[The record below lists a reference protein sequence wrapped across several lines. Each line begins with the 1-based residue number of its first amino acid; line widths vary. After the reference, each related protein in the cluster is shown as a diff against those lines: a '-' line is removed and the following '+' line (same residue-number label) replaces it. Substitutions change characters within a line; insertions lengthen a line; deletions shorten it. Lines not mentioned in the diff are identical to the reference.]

1 MEEDKEYRCGSCD
14 TMTVSMEVEWGRM
27 MTRDYD
33 ELFHDYT
40 CCRCGGTL
48 SLEADRRSNHKE
60 WGDTIYVEGGYD
72 EAFTCFGCGDIA
84 SVKRERERIL
94 CDAGEECYMYECLK
108 CGGTLL
114 WSATKKGWNFRE
126 GDSVMMD

>member
-48 SLEADRRSNHKE
+48 SLEADRKSNHKDY
-60 WGDTIYVEGGYD
+60 GDTIYVEGGYN
-72 EAFTCFGCGDIA
+72 EAFTCFGCGDIH
-84 SVKRERERIL
+84 SVRYTGMWKSREGIYGHEK
-94 CDAGEECYMYECLK
+94 DVEGEEGC
-108 CGGTLL
+108 
-114 WSATKKGWNFRE
+114 SAEVAGRLDDE
-126 GDSVMMD
+126 RR